1 MTKASE
7 DGLASQTEQVS
18 PASLHF
24 DLQNFRMAEME
35 FHDEASVVGHLVEE
49 YDVEEIVL
57 SILTAGWLDY
67 EPLIAERDGTVLEGN
82 RRLAALRL
90 IEDAELRKQVGFKLP
105 AIDPAHA
112 NAHPATVSVRYAD
125 SRQAAY
131 VYIGFKHINGPFKW
145 DALAK
150 AKFAADWVA
159 AGNDIQVVSRTLGDS
174 HNTVLRLVN
183 GWNILQRA
191 KREGF
196 DPADATT
203 GSPFP
208 ISHLYT
214 ALTRPDVRTY
224 LGLNLP
230 ARAVLNED
238 DIHPDKT
245 GNLLQL
251 MNWLYGERS
260 KGLPSLIR
268 TQNPD
273 LGTLVRVIAHD
284 AARDELL
291 ANRDLA
297 TAAEL
302 LMPSHERFEITLR
315 QAARACED
323 ALAGAK
329 DYDGTP
335 TLLDIVNNMGHT
347 ILTLRHA
354 MLSRKTDPLSA
365 FADVPPKT

>member
-1 MTKASE
+1 MADAAE
-7 DGLASQTEQVS
+7 EGLAPQIEQVS
-18 PASLHF
+18 PAELHF
-24 DLQNFRMAEME
+24 DLHNFRMAETE
-35 FHDEASVVGHLVEE
+35 FHDETTVVAHLVEE

-67 EPLIAERDGTVLEGN
+67 EPLIAQRDGTVLEGN

-90 IEDAELRKQVGFKLP
+90 IEDAELRQQVGFKLP
-105 AIDPAHA
+105 AIDPAHL
-112 NAHPATVSVRYAD
+112 NAHPAHVSVRYAD
-125 SRQAAY
+125 SREAAY

-159 AGNDIQVVSRTLGDS
+159 AGHDIQLVSRTLGDS

-183 GWNILQRA
+183 GWNVLQRA
-191 KREGF
+191 KAEGF

-224 LGLNLP
+224 LGLEAP
-230 ARAVLNED
+230 ARAVLNES
-238 DIHPDKT
+238 DIQPEKT

-260 KGLPSLIR
+260 KGLPSVIR

-284 AARDELL
+284 AARDELI
-291 ANRDLA
+291 ANRDLSA
-297 TAAEL
+297 AAEL
-302 LMPSHERFEITLR
+302 LMPSHERFEIVLR
-315 QAARACED
+315 QAARACEE

-347 ILTLRHA
+347 ILTLRQA
-354 MLSRKTDPLSA
+354 MLSRKSDPLAA